1 MFSAG
6 WGLVEGNCRKMQGR
20 GLAIAGVRGWVECRA
35 GACGCG
41 GMGWV
46 GWRAGSANQARGGWG
61 VRAGA
66 KIAGVDWGGVWV
78 GWSQLATT
86 QSTEKQLNLELI
98 LFDERRFGTETKLQL
113 LATFHSTEKTIK
125 SAARFLFDDGG
136 LEPKRSTDSLPLSR
150 APKNN

>member
-6 WGLVEGNCRKMQGR
+6 WGLVEGNNCRKMQGR

-78 GWSQLATT
+78 GWSQLATF
-86 QSTEKQLNLELI
+86 QSTEKQLNL
-98 LFDERRFGTETKLQL
+98 
-113 LATFHSTEKTIK
+113 
-125 SAARFLFDDGG
+125 
-136 LEPKRSTDSLPLSR
+136 
-150 APKNN
+150 

>member
-6 WGLVEGNCRKMQGR
+6 WGLVEGNCRKVQGR
-20 GLAIAGVRGWVECRA
+20 GLAIAGVRGWVECRGVQGGA
-35 GACGCG
+35 GACGCR

-46 GWRAGSANQARGGWG
+46 GWRAGSANQGRGGWG
-61 VRAGA
+61 VRGGGGGGA

-78 GWSQLATT
+78 GWSQLATF
-86 QSTEKQLNLELI
+86 QSTEKQLNPELI

-125 SAARFLFDDGG
+125 SAVNSFLTT
-136 LEPKRSTDSLPLSR
+136 EV
-150 APKNN
+150 